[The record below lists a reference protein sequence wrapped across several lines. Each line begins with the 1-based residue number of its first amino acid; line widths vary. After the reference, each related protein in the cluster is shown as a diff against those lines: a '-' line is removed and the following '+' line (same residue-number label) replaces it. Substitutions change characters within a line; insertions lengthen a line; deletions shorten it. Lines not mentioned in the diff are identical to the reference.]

1 MTEQQTM
8 NFETKDEFM
17 KYYNEHKEEMDK
29 LKTVDLNKRY
39 KIKDS
44 KVSRTKNVLTFK
56 PIVVKP
62 TPIKKDDA
70 THSIRKNNA
79 RQEQADKNINK
90 TVDKEIKFYDNM
102 ILLHQKQ
109 IETYKQIKNKL
120 MCQYDVSSK
129 EASKSSNNSKSDSS
143 E

>member
-1 MTEQQTM
+1 MTEQQIM

-62 TPIKKDDA
+62 TPIKKDE
-70 THSIRKNNA
+70 S
-79 RQEQADKNINK
+79 DKNINK
-90 TVDKEIKFYDNM
+90 SVDKEIKFYDNM

-120 MCQYDVSSK
+120 MCQYDTSSK